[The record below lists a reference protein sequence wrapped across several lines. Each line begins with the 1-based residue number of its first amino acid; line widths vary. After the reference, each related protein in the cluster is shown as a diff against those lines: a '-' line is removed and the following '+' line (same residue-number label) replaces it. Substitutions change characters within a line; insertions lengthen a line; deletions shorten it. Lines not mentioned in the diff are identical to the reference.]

1 MNAMTRRRTA
11 ALIRRGQAHVQPAM
25 TLHRLLLSG
34 LVALGM
40 TAATVATATA
50 QPFTGASAGSA
61 VGQAYALAARIRGFH
76 RWTGSTPP
84 PATYCSTMRAGE
96 AIMVELA
103 RLANRA
109 IRYHQ
114 PGLALELQRAG
125 DRLGDELDE
134 EEAINDQAGIPYNG
148 YPCLVVQSSYP
159 SRAVV
164 LALIERRVPLCRRK
178 ADAARASFD
187 ARRALMYQCL
197 RVAGP

>member
-1 MNAMTRRRTA
+1 MPDMRF
-11 ALIRRGQAHVQPAM
+11 ISP
-25 TLHRLLLSG
+25 RLLLLG
-34 LVALGM
+34 LVALGL
-40 TAATVATATA
+40 TAAMIASATA
-50 QPFTGASAGSA
+50 QPFTGASADSA
-61 VGQAYALAARIRGFH
+61 VGQAYTLAARIRGFH
-76 RWTGSTPP
+76 RWRGLTPP
-84 PATYCSTMRAGE
+84 PAGYCSTMRAGE

-134 EEAINDQAGIPYNG
+134 EEAVNDQAGIPYSG
-148 YPCLVVQSSYP
+148 YPCLLVQSSYP

-164 LALIERRVPLCRRK
+164 LALIEPRVPLCRRK
-178 ADAARASFD
+178 ADAARTSFD

-197 RVAGP
+197 RLAGS

>member
-1 MNAMTRRRTA
+1 MRF
-11 ALIRRGQAHVQPAM
+11 ISP
-25 TLHRLLLSG
+25 RLLLG
-34 LVALGM
+34 LVAPGL
-40 TAATVATATA
+40 TAAAMASATA
-50 QPFTGASAGSA
+50 QPFTVASPASA
-61 VGQAYALAARIRGFH
+61 VGQAYALAARIHAFH

-84 PATYCSTMRAGE
+84 PASYCATMRAGE
-96 AIMVELA
+96 AVMVELA

-134 EEAINDQAGIPYNG
+134 EEAINDQAGIPYSG
-148 YPCLVVQSSYP
+148 YPCLVVQPSYP
-159 SRAVV
+159 SRAAI
-164 LALIERRVPLCRRK
+164 LAFVERRVPGCRRK

-197 RVAGP
+197 RLAGS